1 MAVLQRFGRTSSGN
15 RCSIHLFLQ
24 CSWKWMPRCKNGIL
38 FLKWKKVY
46 TLEWYHNPANQW
58 ERNRRVNGN
67 CALHLMGV
75 WSCPHRACLNAK
87 PAVYCPEFIPARRPH
102 RGVRKY
108 SRREK
113 NLAENVLWLSCLVKG
128 HSCSFLAPTQ
138 VCSKQRQSNLEAR
151 ECWPDG
157 ILYTHTRQS
166 FYSICSHPSFVM
178 ANGIGLN

>member
-87 PAVYCPEFIPARRPH
+87 PAVYCPEIIPARRPH
-102 RGVRKY
+102 RESGNIVVEKKILQKMCFGFHVWWKGTVAPFL
-108 SRREK
+108 RRHRSARSSV
-113 NLAENVLWLSCLVKG
+113 NPTLRCVNVDPMA
-128 HSCSFLAPTQ
+128 F
-138 VCSKQRQSNLEAR
+138 
-151 ECWPDG
+151 
-157 ILYTHTRQS
+157 YTHTP
-166 FYSICSHPSFVM
+166 I
-178 ANGIGLN
+178 IL